1 MTAGMGLRASSGA
14 AAAQLVLLVVC
25 VVAAFWTNQGS
36 ATLVAYMDF
45 ESQANFLLMK
55 SGTCPSATGF
65 PLTNMATQD
74 VASTSQAKWKQQ
86 ARGNCSTGVLDLV
99 DAGIEVKLGPWKL
112 YETGEMSFA
121 GWFNWDRTGQL
132 TFIRSS
138 GSSIGLGMTTV
149 DPGGLRYLQFTFPNV
164 VELFGTQPINVTLGA
179 WMHFGFSY
187 SYPLASFYLNGE
199 LRDTIVL
206 DSVPAAQPSEE
217 YLTLGVGPGLADD
230 IMIFQTALG
239 ADDFNALY
247 TGEYWADADGGCP
260 PVQLPSVSS
269 PPANGPVLN
278 TTVQTG
284 FTYQG
289 AGAPA
294 IPSNP
299 IEYAWAET
307 NDAGCTS
314 TDIPNAASP
323 NVTARIL
330 ALTPSLTFSFW
341 VRESYPFRAFQYCSI
356 PGSVQVL
363 VSGDVP
369 RITDLTSS
377 INNLS
382 NNTVEVFLGETA
394 VLKVATAGFP
404 APYVTWLVLGT
415 NTLNTTTWLPV
426 TSGSTLSL
434 TNPTNASLAKRSAGA
449 RVRRVDIPA
458 DGTNTTRY
466 YQVLVQNAAGK
477 LERNLTVV
485 SYSAIRPSP
494 SPSPSPSTLP
504 SSSDDGKTI
513 ALAVGLS
520 VGLSGLCLLLLLV
533 AAVILFLR
541 FRGPKE
547 FRVVPH
553 KPDFDRLAFGTIL
566 AQDSPHLDR
575 DQTRHAKQLEKLLCD
590 ESFAVAAV
598 VCDQMKATDSEN
610 VSKAL
615 TYVFAGNDVAVE
627 AIKFFVTKEVLVSS
641 REGTLFRAN
650 SVPTKLFSCYCRIVG
665 LEYLWSVFA
674 LPVTELNVMAV
685 RAEGEDR
692 DKGSEHSSYTTTL
705 LGPVAFEV
713 DPTKMEEASDQSVN
727 TIQLWLVAQKLLS
740 SLMRA
745 IGTLPKELQDILR
758 HVYHEVREKF
768 NEEAANKAIGGFL
781 FLRFV
786 CPALMAPQVYGL
798 LKEPPHSTAQRQ
810 LILIAKVLQNLA
822 NDTLPG
828 KKEGYMERLNMFI
841 TTNQEPLKHYYR
853 NLIEGHDGPSG
864 ARAVPED
871 VMVKVTTHMHA
882 HIYPNLDKITSA
894 LDASEHADHSAPLR
908 ECVEGMGEPE
918 ADFA

>member
-1 MTAGMGLRASSGA
+1 MTERMGLRASFGA
-14 AAAQLVLLVVC
+14 VQLVLLVVC

-45 ESQANFLLMK
+45 ESQTNFLLMK
-55 SGTCPSATGF
+55 SGTCPSVAGF

-74 VASTSQAKWKQQ
+74 ASNPSQATWQQ
-86 ARGNCSTGVLDLV
+86 HSRGNCSTGVLNLV
-99 DAGIEVKLGPWKL
+99 DPSIEVKLGPWKL
-112 YETGEMSFA
+112 YETGEMSFT

-132 TFIRSS
+132 IFIRSS
-138 GSSIGLGMTTV
+138 GDQVVFSVSQSLPQGRFIQV
-149 DPGGLRYLQFTFPNV
+149 TFPEGL
-164 VELFGTQPINVTLGA
+164 ELTGNQPFNVTLNA

-187 SYPLASFYLNGE
+187 SYPLVSFYLNGE

-206 DSVPAAQPSEE
+206 ESPPQAQPSTE
-217 YLTLGVGPGLADD
+217 YLTLGGGPGLADD
-230 IMIFQTALG
+230 IMIFQSALG
-239 ADDFNALY
+239 PDDFHALY

-269 PPANGPVLN
+269 PPAGGPVLN

-294 IPSNP
+294 IPTNP

-307 NDAGCTS
+307 NDAGCTT
-314 TDIPNAASP
+314 TDIPNAASS
-323 NVTARIL
+323 NVSARIL
-330 ALTPSLTFSFW
+330 ALTSSLTFSFW
-341 VRESYPFRAFQYCSI
+341 VRESYPFRAFQYCSV
-356 PGSVQVL
+356 PGSVQVQ
-363 VSGDVP
+363 VSGDAP
-369 RITDLTSS
+369 YITDLTSS
-377 INNLS
+377 INDIS

-404 APYVTWLVLGT
+404 APYVTWRVLGT
-415 NTLNTTTWLPV
+415 VATLNTTSWLPV

-434 TNPTNASLAKRSAGA
+434 TNPTNASLATRSAGA
-449 RVRRVDIPA
+449 RVRRIDIPA

-533 AAVILFLR
+533 AAIILFLR

-615 TYVFAGNDVAVE
+615 TYVFAGNDAAVE